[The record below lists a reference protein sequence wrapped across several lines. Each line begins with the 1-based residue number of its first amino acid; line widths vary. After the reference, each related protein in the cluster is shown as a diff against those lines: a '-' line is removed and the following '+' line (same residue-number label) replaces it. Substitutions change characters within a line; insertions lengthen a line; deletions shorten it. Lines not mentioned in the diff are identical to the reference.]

1 MCYCVHRVRR
11 IVIPWDH
18 CPCFYSS
25 FGYDMNWAQSI
36 NILIRDHVRM
46 VQWFM
51 LCRHAGVLLASVIIA
66 RVLPLEDV
74 GQFEMLMLCGYLV
87 TFFWSEAWLKGYLT
101 RYDQADQTGQAGSFV
116 WLYALTG
123 LLVMGIFLLANSWL
137 LPLIVNRSTLDG
149 LFWFAAFQVCILPV
163 WIAPFTGVLKG
174 PQVWWMGWYV
184 LIIPALAAW
193 AGWMSYLFEKSV
205 AIGDGTMLIPA
216 PLVERWQ
223 RQMNTAYAD
232 LPESEKAS
240 DRAEADKILAIVA
253 PDGVLIGGS
262 EFELQ
267 QRIIPLARA
276 LLEAGM
282 DGDMLLERMMG
293 LQ

>member
-1 MCYCVHRVRR
+1 MSDTRE
-11 IVIPWDH
+11 
-18 CPCFYSS
+18 
-25 FGYDMNWAQSI
+25 A
-36 NILIRDHVRM
+36 
-46 VQWFM
+46 
-51 LCRHAGVLLASVIIA
+51 LAS
-66 RVLPLEDV
+66 
-74 GQFEMLMLCGYLV
+74 
-87 TFFWSEAWLKGYLT
+87 
-101 RYDQADQTGQAGSFV
+101 
-116 WLYALTG
+116 YAH
-123 LLVMGIFLLANSWL
+123 S
-137 LPLIVNRSTLDG
+137 
-149 LFWFAAFQVCILPV
+149 
-163 WIAPFTGVLKG
+163 
-174 PQVWWMGWYV
+174 
-184 LIIPALAAW
+184 AW

-282 DGDMLLERMMG
+282 DVDTLLERMMG